1 MTPDSSVPS
10 LSKREGFMRDVLRY
24 SVGLFP
30 GVDRPPILSI
40 YLEDQCSVNS
50 DTIHEHS
57 EFFDTMPYDFAGSSR
72 RKQTSVV
79 FMSIVAPKYMCIWN

>member
-1 MTPDSSVPS
+1 MTPVSSVPS

-30 GVDRPPILSI
+30 GVDRPPILPI
-40 YLEDQCSVNS
+40 YLEDQFSVSS

-57 EFFDTMPYDFAGSSR
+57 EIFDTMPYDFVGFS
-72 RKQTSVV
+72 
-79 FMSIVAPKYMCIWN
+79 